1 MSPKRGTDGS
11 RSDKSR
17 SYAHVDMKRLL
28 KSVRS
33 AGEKKQD
40 KPLMYFSSGVTLQ
53 TAPDRNPNSNI
64 CCDTR
69 ACQMLT

>member
-33 AGEKKQD
+33 AGGGVEGGVQD
-40 KPLMYFSSGVTLQ
+40 KPLMCFSSGVTLQ
-53 TAPDRNPNSNI
+53 TAADRNLNSNI
-64 CCDTR
+64 CSDT
-69 ACQMLT
+69 